1 MSRLLIID
9 NCMDCKHFKLKCNNY
24 NDIDD
29 IYEDIYYCYYD
40 KPLILFRFD
49 ENKKRTPDDFKI
61 PNDKCK
67 LEKYNDN
74 EE

>member
-1 MSRLLIID
+1 
-9 NCMDCKHFKLKCNNY
+9 MDCKHFKIRSDY
-24 NDIDD
+24 NCKNDMF
-29 IYEDIYYCYYD
+29 EDKYYCCHNT
-40 KPLILFRFD
+40 PFILFRFN
-49 ENKKRTPDDFKI
+49 ENQKRTPDDFKI

>member
-1 MSRLLIID
+1 MPRLLVID
-9 NCMDCKHFKLKCNNY
+9 NCMDCKHMKLIGNMNIEK
-24 NDIDD
+24 D
-29 IYEDIYYCYYD
+29 IYEDIYYCCYD
-40 KPLILFRFD
+40 KPLILFKFN
-49 ENKKRTPDDFKI
+49 ENQKRTPDDFKI